1 MLRPIPI
8 PSKALKAQN
17 GNTLWE
23 ELQEHYVRGVRLFDI
38 WQQARPAIDE
48 QR

>member
-8 PSKALKAQN
+8 PLKALKAQN

-23 ELQEHYVRGVRLFDI
+23 ELQEHYAPSVRLFDI
-38 WQQARPAIDE
+38 
-48 QR
+48 

>member
-8 PSKALKAQN
+8 PLKAIKALS

-23 ELQEHYVRGVRLFDI
+23 ELQEHYALSVRLFDI